1 MTTLPPA
8 RALYLNVAPDP
19 VFAVFHAPAGDPAA
33 DTPASRTAVLIC
45 PPWGWNDVTS
55 YRARRAW
62 AEQLAGLGHPTL
74 RFDFPGAGDSIG
86 EPGDPGRVEAWSR
99 TIVAAAAWVRAS
111 TSCERVAL
119 IGLGLGGLV
128 AGKAIADGA
137 QIDDLVLWAAPPHG
151 RAFIRAERAFANLQT
166 SRYSLTGEPEPT
178 MLPEGWME
186 VGGFVLSAETIVAI
200 GLLALETTT
209 TGRLGRALL
218 LDNDGI
224 AVDANVRAH
233 LEASGVQ
240 VTVAPGNG
248 WGAMTFHPERFEP
261 PEEVFARVASWLAAA
276 PDASPHEVPTPLAAP
291 PAERDDVELEV
302 EGVRIR
308 ESPFVL
314 EHSAG
319 RLFGV
324 LAEPM
329 STPRPPVCAVFL
341 NAGAVRRIGPN
352 RLWVEVARRAAAN
365 GLPTLRIDLEGIG
378 DSDGDAARYRDVG
391 QFYRAELGVLVS
403 AFLDALEARGF
414 GDRFVLAGLCA
425 GGYWAF
431 NAGADD
437 ERVVAALM
445 LNAGALEWHPELVR
459 HRDARKLNRLLRV
472 AWWRRILRGQVKR
485 KNMVAVAGA
494 IASRTWHVARAIPVR
509 VISRGRPTPPATS
522 IERILD
528 RLRDKG
534 TRVVM
539 AFSEDEP
546 VRVELARDG
555 ILAQLARWPNLT
567 LDDLP
572 GRDHTL
578 RPIVAQRGVHDLLDR
593 ELARELQRATVTAS
607 AGSRHARSASKR
619 RESRSDR
626 QGAV

>member
-1 MTTLPPA
+1 MTLPPA
-8 RALYLNVAPDP
+8 RALYLDVAPDP

-33 DTPASRTAVLIC
+33 DTPTSATAVLIC

-74 RFDFPGAGDSIG
+74 RVDFPGAGDSIG
-86 EPGDPGRVEAWSR
+86 APGDPGRLEAWSR
-99 TIVAAAAWVRAS
+99 TIDQAAAWLRAS
-111 TSCERVAL
+111 TSSHRVAL

-166 SRYSLTGEPEPT
+166 SRYNLTGEPEPSI
-178 MLPEGWME
+178 LPEGWME
-186 VGGFVLSAETIVAI
+186 VGGFVLSAETLASI
-200 GLLALETTT
+200 GPLSLDTAS

-233 LEASGVQ
+233 LEAAGVE
-240 VTVAPGNG
+240 VTDAPGNG

-261 PEEVFARVASWLAAA
+261 PVEVFARVASWLAAV
-276 PDASPHEVPTPLAAP
+276 PDAGPHAAP
-291 PAERDDVELEV
+291 AALTAAPAARDDVELEV
-302 EGVRIR
+302 DGVRIR

-314 EHSAG
+314 EHPAG
-319 RLFGV
+319 RLFGI
-324 LAEPM
+324 LAESM

-391 QFYRAELGVLVS
+391 QFYRAELGGQVS
-403 AFLDALEARGF
+403 AFLDALEGRGF

-445 LNAGALEWHPELVR
+445 LNAGALEWHSELVR
-459 HRDARKLNRLLRV
+459 HRDARKLNRLLRI

-485 KNMVAVAGA
+485 KNVVAVARA
-494 IASRTWHVARAIPVR
+494 TASRARHAARAVPAFATPR
-509 VISRGRPTPPATS
+509 SRPTPPGAS
-522 IERILD
+522 VERILD

-546 VRVELARDG
+546 VRIELARAG
-555 ILAQLARWPNLT
+555 ILAQLSRWPNLT

-572 GRDHTL
+572 ARDHTL
-578 RPIVAQRGVHDLLDR
+578 RPIMAQRGVHDLLDR
-593 ELARELQRATVTAS
+593 ELARELQRATVAETA
-607 AGSRHARSASKR
+607 GTRPARSASKR

-626 QGAV
+626 RGAA